1 MRVVKAL
8 VLPLVVVAL
17 IAFGAT
23 YDLPQPPPGPLDA
36 AELRWI
42 GRARD
47 WLAVAVPARCDDELV
62 AAPSDRLGAVRDD
75 LRASCEKTDPAQA
88 RAGFRAARSRL
99 AGTLRDRRPLP
110 VTAALVGTSRVEPRL
125 GAAVTRL
132 AGGRAVEVR
141 CWSQADWRAVLAE
154 EAALT
159 GSRATRAA
167 VWLPRERSLQLQ
179 GTDCGPLVLLAR
191 SGLPSARG
199 RRTDLAVALWTV
211 AAAAESVSRR
221 PCVPPAVLATALGA
235 RGGDTVELVRQARVE
250 LAPLLPPASR
260 RCRTSRPS

>member
-42 GRARD
+42 AHARD
-47 WLAVAVPARCDDELV
+47 WLAVAVPARCDEELA
-62 AAPSDRLGAVRDD
+62 AAPTDRLEDVRDD
-75 LRASCEKTDPAQA
+75 LRAACETTDPARA

-99 AGTLRDRRPLP
+99 AATLRDRRPLP
-110 VTAALVGTSRVEPRL
+110 LSGALVGTSRIEPRL
-125 GAAVTRL
+125 GAAITRL
-132 AGGRAVEVR
+132 AGGRVVEVR
-141 CWSQADWRAVLAE
+141 CWSQADWRDVLAE

-159 GSRATRAA
+159 GLRATRAA

-179 GTDCGPLVLLAR
+179 GTDCGP
-191 SGLPSARG
+191 
-199 RRTDLAVALWTV
+199 
-211 AAAAESVSRR
+211 
-221 PCVPPAVLATALGA
+221 
-235 RGGDTVELVRQARVE
+235 
-250 LAPLLPPASR
+250 
-260 RCRTSRPS
+260 